1 MTKNL
6 KTYLKDIK
14 MMANDFINET
24 NRKGYITETGKIEDW
39 SSQDKEKL
47 REKINTRIE
56 DIEKDLTKKYDNMHK
71 E

>member
-1 MTKNL
+1 MSKYELPKKFDYKNVSLL
-6 KTYLKDIK
+6 KQ
-14 MMANDFINET
+14 F
-24 NRKGYITETGKIEDW
+24 ITETGKIEDW